1 MKIKICGIT
10 NLKDAVDACY
20 AGADA
25 LGFVFYKP
33 SPRYISPNDAK
44 EIIANLPPFIQT
56 VGLFVNE
63 TIENINEISKISNID
78 LAQIIDDTGFDDDTN
93 RPKYDNLVVRYIKVV
108 RAKTKED
115 ILKYNHEY
123 RLIDSFVDGFGGMGH
138 RLNISLFDGVD
149 CSKIILAGGLT
160 SENVKELKGYNFYAI
175 DVSSGV
181 ELKKGIKD
189 KQKMV
194 DFVSMVNELHR

>member
-10 NLKDAVDACY
+10 NLKDALDASN

-33 SPRYISPNDAK
+33 SPRYITPLEASK
-44 EIIANLPPFIQT
+44 IIAHLPPFVQA

-63 TIENINEISKISNID
+63 TTQNINEISKISNID
-78 LAQIIDDTGFDDDTN
+78 LAQIIDDDEN
-93 RPKYDNLVVRYIKVV
+93 ISLNYNELEVRYIKVV

-115 ILKYNHEY
+115 ILKNQDDY
-123 RLIDSFVDGFGGMGH
+123 RLIDSFVEGFGGMGH
-138 RLNISLFDGVD
+138 RLNLELFDGVD

-160 SENVKELKGYNFYAI
+160 SENVKELKGFNFYAV

-181 ELKKGIKD
+181 EQKKGIKD
-189 KQKMV
+189 AQKMIN
-194 DFVSMVNELHR
+194 FVSLVNELHR